1 MIKIILPTLLI
12 VLAISTNAQT
22 PGALDNEKLLD
33 LMQTQRYQEAAL
45 FIKSVYHDDVSDVKA
60 LSRLAYCNYM
70 AGNLAEAE
78 RNYTALYDKDTLN
91 NTLLSNLANV
101 QLKRGN
107 YHQATY
113 YLKKLVLRDTLNFT
127 VYKQL
132 GQIGEITGDSNT
144 VGYLSRANH
153 LNSYDA
159 DVAYDLAN
167 LYIQTKQFGKA
178 DTVLSNAIKADT
190 TNLLLIRTKAKL
202 AYSRDSWTELV
213 QLCTKL
219 IKAGDG
225 SMIVINWLGEG
236 YYYIKQY
243 KKCIETFQSIEKL
256 GLEKESSLYFT
267 AKSYKNL
274 NDHSNAVKYF
284 RKTIQSSI
292 SPNVGNYYTEA
303 GDSQEKLK
311 QATGALNSYLKS
323 LQFEENA
330 FTYYMIANLYDQAL
344 KNKQKAAIYFR
355 KFLKTAVSQNAKQ
368 RPYIVYAET
377 RLREITK

>member
-1 MIKIILPTLLI
+1 MKTVLSFLLLTL
-12 VLAISTNAQT
+12 AFNANAQT
-22 PGALDNEKLLD
+22 FGAADNEKLLD
-33 LMQTQRYQEAAL
+33 LMQSQRYKEAAF
-45 FIKSVYHDDVSDVKA
+45 FIKSVYHDSVTDVKA

-70 AGNLAEAE
+70 AGNLPEAE
-78 RNYTALYDKDTLN
+78 RNYITLYDKDTLN
-91 NTLLSNLANV
+91 NNLLSSLANV

-113 YLKKLVLRDTLNFT
+113 YLKKLLLRDTLNFT

-144 VGYLSRANH
+144 VAYLKRANH

-167 LYIQTKQFGKA
+167 LYIQAKQFGIA
-178 DTVLSNAIKADT
+178 DTVLRKAIGADT

-202 AYSRDSWTELV
+202 AYSRDRWNELV
-213 QLCTKL
+213 QLCNKL

-225 SMIVINWLGEG
+225 SMIVITWLGEG
-236 YYYIKQY
+236 YYYTKQY
-243 KKCIETFQSIEKL
+243 KKCIETFQATEKI

-311 QATGALNSYLKS
+311 RATGALNFYLKS

-330 FTYYMIANLYDQAL
+330 FTYYMIANLYDQSL
-344 KNKQKAAIYFR
+344 KDVQKAALYFR
-355 KFLKTAVSQNAKQ
+355 KFIRTAVSRSAKDE
-368 RPYIVYAET
+368 PYIVYAKT